1 MLARN
6 LYLLILFLVLPLYA
20 PSGYVG
26 LGDAK
31 VRLYV
36 VFSVLF
42 CAWFLIR
49 GLISR
54 IPHLHR
60 KPLQT
65 ASRQKNRSD
74 SEDTDADCMSEA
86 GTLHLRLW
94 RLFILLLIASLLLS
108 SLLSGSFADA
118 WSGADGWMMGFLV
131 QALSLFFAFFFS
143 FPVSGDGEHAR
154 KFGTY
159 CLYAG
164 AGITIFLGIANRFRF
179 YPFSYMGIDYTYL
192 STLGNIDWFCG
203 YLSVV
208 VPILMGDLYLA
219 RLDRQ
224 SGRKVYV
231 KELLLVMSF
240 LILIL
245 SGTESCYL
253 ILGICFVSLAIV
265 SVQNQAGLPAFLEQ
279 LAAFC
284 LLPVLLHICL
294 ITRRPEL
301 DRYLYENT
309 QGISWRLIHNW
320 YGVALLAAAVS
331 LLLWRS
337 RMEYQNSFLWKSP
350 IRRSLIRNA
359 TSRHAAP
366 VKKQKDVTCVGH
378 LRCFEL
384 LCLAGAV
391 LLLLVQVLLPGLYSD
406 RFGSS
411 RGLIWSTCSEI
422 YRGLPLS
429 QKLFGIGPDCL
440 YSYLLSHPE
449 YRSFFLNRFG
459 MDIMNAHSILLNRLL
474 TTGLVGMVLY
484 LVIIVLSLRIWN
496 RKLRSLPYI
505 MMLLCY
511 LAVGTVLFDQITCL
525 PLMLILMGIGIRQ
538 E

>member
-26 LGDAK
+26 LWDAK

-49 GLISR
+49 GLISW
-54 IPHLHR
+54 ILSLHR

-74 SEDTDADCMSEA
+74 FEGTNAGCIAGS
-86 GTLHLRLW
+86 GTLCLRLW
-94 RLFILLLIASLLLS
+94 RLFILLLITSLLLS

-131 QALSLFFAFFFS
+131 QALSLFFAFLFS
-143 FPVSGDGEHAR
+143 FPISGDGEHAR

-231 KELLLVMSF
+231 KKLLLVMSF

-253 ILGICFVSLAIV
+253 ILGVCFVSLAIV
-265 SVQNQAGLPAFLEQ
+265 SVQN
-279 LAAFC
+279 
-284 LLPVLLHICL
+284 
-294 ITRRPEL
+294 
-301 DRYLYENT
+301 
-309 QGISWRLIHNW
+309 
-320 YGVALLAAAVS
+320 
-331 LLLWRS
+331 
-337 RMEYQNSFLWKSP
+337 
-350 IRRSLIRNA
+350 
-359 TSRHAAP
+359 
-366 VKKQKDVTCVGH
+366 
-378 LRCFEL
+378 
-384 LCLAGAV
+384 
-391 LLLLVQVLLPGLYSD
+391 
-406 RFGSS
+406 
-411 RGLIWSTCSEI
+411 
-422 YRGLPLS
+422 
-429 QKLFGIGPDCL
+429 
-440 YSYLLSHPE
+440 
-449 YRSFFLNRFG
+449 
-459 MDIMNAHSILLNRLL
+459 
-474 TTGLVGMVLY
+474 
-484 LVIIVLSLRIWN
+484 
-496 RKLRSLPYI
+496 
-505 MMLLCY
+505 
-511 LAVGTVLFDQITCL
+511 
-525 PLMLILMGIGIRQ
+525 
-538 E
+538 

>member
-49 GLISR
+49 GLISWILSLPR
-54 IPHLHR
+54 N
-60 KPLQT
+60 PLQT

-74 SEDTDADCMSEA
+74 SENADAGCIAGS
-86 GTLHLRLW
+86 GTLCLRLW

-131 QALSLFFAFFFS
+131 QALSLFFAFLFS

-208 VPILMGDLYLA
+208 VPILMGDLYLE

-253 ILGICFVSLAIV
+253 ILGVCFVSLATV

-309 QGISWRLIHNW
+309 QEISWRLIHDW

-331 LLLWRS
+331 ILLWRS
-337 RMEYQNSFLWKSP
+337 R
-350 IRRSLIRNA
+350 IRNA

-449 YRSFFLNRFG
+449 YRSVFLNRFG
-459 MDIMNAHSILLNRLL
+459 MDIMNAHSIFLNRLL
-474 TTGLVGMVLY
+474 TTGLIGMMLY

>member
-1 MLARN
+1 
-6 LYLLILFLVLPLYA
+6 
-20 PSGYVG
+20 
-26 LGDAK
+26 
-31 VRLYV
+31 
-36 VFSVLF
+36 
-42 CAWFLIR
+42 
-49 GLISR
+49 
-54 IPHLHR
+54 
-60 KPLQT
+60 
-65 ASRQKNRSD
+65 
-74 SEDTDADCMSEA
+74 
-86 GTLHLRLW
+86 
-94 RLFILLLIASLLLS
+94 
-108 SLLSGSFADA
+108 
-118 WSGADGWMMGFLV
+118 MMGFLV
-131 QALSLFFAFFFS
+131 QALSFFFAFLFS
-143 FPVSGDGEHAR
+143 FPVSGTGEHAR
-154 KFGTY
+154 KFGTC

-224 SGRKVYV
+224 SGRTVYV

-253 ILGICFVSLAIV
+253 ILGVCFVSLAVV
-265 SVQNQAGLPAFLEQ
+265 SVQNRAGLPAFLEQ

-301 DRYLYENT
+301 NRYLYENT
-309 QGISWRLIHNW
+309 QEISWRLIHDW

-331 LLLWRS
+331 IL
-337 RMEYQNSFLWKSP
+337 LWKS
-350 IRRSLIRNA
+350 RIRNA

-366 VKKQKDVTCVGH
+366 VKSRRTPPARGIFDGSLRLLTRPH
-378 LRCFEL
+378 L
-384 LCLAGAV
+384 
-391 LLLLVQVLLPGLYSD
+391 
-406 RFGSS
+406 
-411 RGLIWSTCSEI
+411 
-422 YRGLPLS
+422 
-429 QKLFGIGPDCL
+429 
-440 YSYLLSHPE
+440 E
-449 YRSFFLNRFG
+449 YRSVFLNRFG

-474 TTGLVGMVLY
+474 TTGLIGMVLY

-496 RKLRSLPYI
+496 RKLHSLPYI

>member
-1 MLARN
+1 MNTILSSSVQRIALHLHN
-6 LYLLILFLVLPLYA
+6 DLFLP
-20 PSGYVG
+20 
-26 LGDAK
+26 
-31 VRLYV
+31 
-36 VFSVLF
+36 
-42 CAWFLIR
+42 
-49 GLISR
+49 
-54 IPHLHR
+54 R

-74 SEDTDADCMSEA
+74 FEGTNAGCIAGSDT
-86 GTLHLRLW
+86 LRLRLW
-94 RLFILLLIASLLLS
+94 RLFILLLITSLLLS
-108 SLLSGSFADA
+108 SLLSGSFTDA

-131 QALSLFFAFFFS
+131 QALSLFFAFLFS

-208 VPILMGDLYLA
+208 VPILMADLYLA

-253 ILGICFVSLAIV
+253 ILGVRFVSLAII
-265 SVQNQAGLPAFLEQ
+265 SVQNRAGLPAFLEQ

-309 QGISWRLIHNW
+309 QGISWRLIHDW

-331 LLLWRS
+331 ILLWRS
-337 RMEYQNSFLWKSP
+337 R
-350 IRRSLIRNA
+350 IRNA
-359 TSRHAAP
+359 TSRHAAL

-384 LCLAGAV
+384 LCFAGTV

-411 RGLIWSTCSEI
+411 RGLIWST
-422 YRGLPLS
+422 
-429 QKLFGIGPDCL
+429 
-440 YSYLLSHPE
+440 
-449 YRSFFLNRFG
+449 
-459 MDIMNAHSILLNRLL
+459 
-474 TTGLVGMVLY
+474 
-484 LVIIVLSLRIWN
+484 
-496 RKLRSLPYI
+496 
-505 MMLLCY
+505 
-511 LAVGTVLFDQITCL
+511 VLFS
-525 PLMLILMGIGIRQ
+525 
-538 E
+538 

>member
-1 MLARN
+1 MATDFTIRQN
-6 LYLLILFLVLPLYA
+6 DLFLP
-20 PSGYVG
+20 
-26 LGDAK
+26 
-31 VRLYV
+31 
-36 VFSVLF
+36 
-42 CAWFLIR
+42 
-49 GLISR
+49 
-54 IPHLHR
+54 R

-74 SEDTDADCMSEA
+74 SEDTGADCMSEA

-94 RLFILLLIASLLLS
+94 RLFILLLITSLLLS

-131 QALSLFFAFFFS
+131 QTLSFFFAFLFS
-143 FPVSGDGEHAR
+143 FPVSDDGEHAR

-159 CLYAG
+159 RLYTG

-224 SGRKVYV
+224 SGRKIYV

-253 ILGICFVSLAIV
+253 ILGVCFVSLAIV

-294 ITRRPEL
+294 ITSRPEL

-309 QGISWRLIHNW
+309 QGISWRLIHDW

-331 LLLWRS
+331 IL
-337 RMEYQNSFLWKSP
+337 LWKS
-350 IRRSLIRNA
+350 RIRNT

-366 VKKQKDVTCVGH
+366 VKSRRTPPARGIFDGSLRLLTRPH
-378 LRCFEL
+378 L
-384 LCLAGAV
+384 
-391 LLLLVQVLLPGLYSD
+391 
-406 RFGSS
+406 
-411 RGLIWSTCSEI
+411 
-422 YRGLPLS
+422 
-429 QKLFGIGPDCL
+429 
-440 YSYLLSHPE
+440 E
-449 YRSFFLNRFG
+449 YRSVFLNRFG

-474 TTGLVGMVLY
+474 TTGLIGMVLY

-496 RKLRSLPYI
+496 RKLHSLPYI

>member
-49 GLISR
+49 GLISW
-54 IPHLHR
+54 ILPLPR

-65 ASRQKNRSD
+65 ASRQKNQSD
-74 SEDTDADCMSEA
+74 SENADAGCIAGS
-86 GTLHLRLW
+86 GTLCLRLW
-94 RLFILLLIASLLLS
+94 RLFILLLITSLLLS

-131 QALSLFFAFFFS
+131 QALSLFFAFLFS
-143 FPVSGDGEHAR
+143 FPVSGTGEHAR

-253 ILGICFVSLAIV
+253 ILGVCFVSLAIV

-309 QGISWRLIHNW
+309 QGISWRLIHDW

-331 LLLWRS
+331 ILLWRS

-366 VKKQKDVTCVGH
+366 VKKQKDVTCVGP

-449 YRSFFLNRFG
+449 YRSVF
-459 MDIMNAHSILLNRLL
+459 LNRLL
-474 TTGLVGMVLY
+474 TTGLIGMMLY

>member
-1 MLARN
+1 MSSLMEAF
-6 LYLLILFLVLPLYA
+6 YSA
-20 PSGYVG
+20 S
-26 LGDAK
+26 D
-31 VRLYV
+31 RL
-36 VFSVLF
+36 S
-42 CAWFLIR
+42 
-49 GLISR
+49 
-54 IPHLHR
+54 
-60 KPLQT
+60 
-65 ASRQKNRSD
+65 
-74 SEDTDADCMSEA
+74 
-86 GTLHLRLW
+86 
-94 RLFILLLIASLLLS
+94 S

-118 WSGADGWMMGFLV
+118 WGGADGWMMGFLV
-131 QALSLFFAFFFS
+131 QALLLFFAFLFS
-143 FPVSGDGEHAR
+143 FPVSDDGEHAR

-159 CLYAG
+159 RLYTG

-224 SGRKVYV
+224 SGRKIYV

-253 ILGICFVSLAIV
+253 ILGGCFVSVAIV

-309 QGISWRLIHNW
+309 QGISWRLIHDW

-331 LLLWRS
+331 IL
-337 RMEYQNSFLWKSP
+337 LWKS
-350 IRRSLIRNA
+350 RIRNT

-366 VKKQKDVTCVGH
+366 VKSRRMSPVWGI
-378 LRCFEL
+378 F
-384 LCLAGAV
+384 AV
-391 LLLLVQVLLPGLYSD
+391 LNCSALQGPCCFCWFRCCCPGCI
-406 RFGSS
+406 R
-411 RGLIWSTCSEI
+411 IA
-422 YRGLPLS
+422 
-429 QKLFGIGPDCL
+429 
-440 YSYLLSHPE
+440 LLSSLHYDAP
-449 YRSFFLNRFG
+449 
-459 MDIMNAHSILLNRLL
+459 LLSGGRD
-474 TTGLVGMVLY
+474 
-484 LVIIVLSLRIWN
+484 S
-496 RKLRSLPYI
+496 
-505 MMLLCY
+505 
-511 LAVGTVLFDQITCL
+511 AF
-525 PLMLILMGIGIRQ
+525 
-538 E
+538 

>member
-1 MLARN
+1 MATDFTIRQN
-6 LYLLILFLVLPLYA
+6 DLFLP
-20 PSGYVG
+20 
-26 LGDAK
+26 
-31 VRLYV
+31 
-36 VFSVLF
+36 
-42 CAWFLIR
+42 
-49 GLISR
+49 
-54 IPHLHR
+54 R

-65 ASRQKNRSD
+65 ASQQKNRSGF
-74 SEDTDADCMSEA
+74 EGTNAGCIAGADTLC
-86 GTLHLRLW
+86 LRLW
-94 RLFILLLIASLLLS
+94 RLFILLLIVSLLS

-131 QALSLFFAFFFS
+131 QALSLFFAFLFS
-143 FPVSGDGEHAR
+143 FPISGDGEHAR

-231 KELLLVMSF
+231 KELLLVMFF

-253 ILGICFVSLAIV
+253 ILGVCFVSLAIV

-284 LLPVLLHICL
+284 LLP
-294 ITRRPEL
+294 
-301 DRYLYENT
+301 
-309 QGISWRLIHNW
+309 
-320 YGVALLAAAVS
+320 
-331 LLLWRS
+331 
-337 RMEYQNSFLWKSP
+337 
-350 IRRSLIRNA
+350 
-359 TSRHAAP
+359 
-366 VKKQKDVTCVGH
+366 
-378 LRCFEL
+378 
-384 LCLAGAV
+384 
-391 LLLLVQVLLPGLYSD
+391 VQVLLPGLYSD

-440 YSYLLSHPE
+440 YSYLLSHTE
-449 YRSFFLNRFG
+449 YRSVFLNRFG

-474 TTGLVGMVLY
+474 TTGLIGMMLY